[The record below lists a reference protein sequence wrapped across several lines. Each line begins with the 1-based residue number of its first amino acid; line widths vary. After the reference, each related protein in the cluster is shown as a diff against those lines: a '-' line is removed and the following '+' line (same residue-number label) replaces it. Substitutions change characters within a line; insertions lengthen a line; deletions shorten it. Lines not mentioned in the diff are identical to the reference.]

1 MDEMSP
7 PDTQLSPA
15 APVRRFPLRPHHLV
29 HELTPASDV
38 FVLAP
43 LGVPKVDVATWRLSV
58 TGMVERPRVFSF
70 DDILKFPKRELRA
83 FHQCAGDP
91 RRPTLPTRRIANV
104 VWGGIEL
111 AAVLDLVGVMPDASF
126 LWAAG
131 LDHGVYAD
139 TPVESYLKDAP
150 LQDALKD
157 GFLAY
162 ELNGAPLG
170 AEYGYPL
177 RLVLPGFYG
186 TNSVKWLH
194 RLELADARAQGVFTT
209 TFYNDAVAPTDEEP
223 LGKSRPVWRIAPES
237 VIVSP
242 APKERLSGSVHEI
255 WGWAW
260 AYRGVEKVEVSVDGG
275 QSWQL
280 AELGL
285 AVQRSW
291 QKFRLRWR
299 PEGSGTALLISRAT
313 DRAGEAQPPDGAR
326 NAYHAVAVETAAVTQ
341 S

>member
-1 MDEMSP
+1 MNEMRPS
-7 PDTQLSPA
+7 DTTLSPA
-15 APVRRFPLRPHHLV
+15 VPVRRFPLRPHQLV
-29 HELTPASDV
+29 HEITPASDI

-43 LGVPKVDVATWRLSV
+43 LGVPQVDVATWRLNV
-58 TGMVERPRVFSF
+58 TGMVECPRIFSF

-83 FHQCAGDP
+83 FHQCAGNP
-91 RRPTLPTRRIANV
+91 RRPTFPTRRITNV
-104 VWGGIEL
+104 IWGGIEL
-111 AAVLDLVGVMPDASF
+111 AAVLDLVGVKPDASF

-139 TPVESYLKDAP
+139 TPVESYLKDSP
-150 LQDALKD
+150 LPDAIKD

-170 AEYGYPL
+170 PEYGYPL

-209 TFYNDAVAPTDEEP
+209 MFYNDPIAPSEQAP
-223 LGKSRPVWRIAPES
+223 LGGSRPVWRIAPES

-242 APKERLSGSVHEI
+242 APNERLSGSSQEI

-260 AYRGVEKVEVSVDGG
+260 AHSGLQKVEVSVDGG

-280 AELGL
+280 AELGP

-299 PEGSGTALLISRAT
+299 PEASGSAVLISRAT
-313 DRAGEAQPPDGAR
+313 DRNGEAQPQDGAR
-326 NAYHAVAVETAAVTQ
+326 NAYHPVAVEIAALT
-341 S
+341 